1 MGQVKKMKKKFFS
14 NVYLL
19 YTIGKKIVS
28 ETIFKIHIRSKNAL
42 ATPVNSKKSAHL
54 GSFYQVLV
62 LRDNVCTSQVH
73 FTIKVR
79 LQI

>member
-19 YTIGKKIVS
+19 YTIGKIVS
-28 ETIFKIHIRSKNAL
+28 ETIFKIHIRSENAL
-42 ATPVNSKKSAHL
+42 ATPFNSKKSAHL

-62 LRDNVCTSQVH
+62 LRDDVCTSQVH